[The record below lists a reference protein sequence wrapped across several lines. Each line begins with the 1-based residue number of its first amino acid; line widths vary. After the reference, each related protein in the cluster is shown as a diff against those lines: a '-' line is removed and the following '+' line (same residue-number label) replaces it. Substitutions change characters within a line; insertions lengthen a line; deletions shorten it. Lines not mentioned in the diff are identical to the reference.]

1 MMLALGWFTFCS
13 SSFAAVAAMVLK
25 TELCRFSGAKIYPGK
40 GIRFIRSDSQVFL
53 FANSKC
59 KRYFH
64 NRLKPS
70 KLTWT
75 AMYTKQRKND
85 IAAEAIKKKRRTTK
99 KPYSRSIVGATL
111 EVIQKRR
118 TEKPEVRDAAREAAL
133 RELKERIKKTKDEK
147 KAKKAEVMAK
157 QQKTQGKGSMNK
169 GAGPKGPKLGGGGG
183 KR

>member
-1 MMLALGWFTFCS
+1 MSTCCNFR
-13 SSFAAVAAMVLK
+13 

-40 GIRFIRSDSQVFL
+40 GIRFVRADSQVFL

-75 AMYTKQRKND
+75 AVYRKQH
-85 IAAEAIKKKRRTTK
+85 KK
-99 KPYSRSIVGATL
+99 VGTEEPCTGQSCL
-111 EVIQKRR
+111 EI
-118 TEKPEVRDAAREAAL
+118 
-133 RELKERIKKTKDEK
+133 KERIKKTKDEK

-157 QQKTQGKGSMNK
+157 SQKAGKGNIPK
-169 GAGPKGPKLGGGGG
+169 GAAPAKGPKLGGGGG

>member
-1 MMLALGWFTFCS
+1 MV
-13 SSFAAVAAMVLK
+13 SFRTR

-75 AMYTKQRKND
+75 AMYRKQHKKD
-85 IAAEAIKKKRRTTK
+85 IAAETIKKRRRATK

-111 EVIQKRR
+111 EVIQKKR

-133 RELKERIKKTKDEK
+133 REIKERVKKTKDEK
-147 KAKKAEVMAK
+147 RAKKAEVMAK
-157 QQKTQGKGSMNK
+157 VQKGSKGSLPK
-169 GAGPKGPKLGGGGG
+169 GAAPKAPKLGGGGG

>member
-1 MMLALGWFTFCS
+1 MEGVSGLLEEKLASLEELKQAFYVFDRNFDGFISPKELWCVMMRRGTRSGRL
-13 SSFAAVAAMVLK
+13 

-40 GIRFIRSDSQVFL
+40 GIRFVRSDSQVFL

-64 NRLKPS
+64 NRLKPA

-75 AMYTKQRKND
+75 AM
-85 IAAEAIKKKRRTTK
+85 
-99 KPYSRSIVGATL
+99 SIVGATL
-111 EVIQKRR
+111 EVIQKKR

-133 RELKERIKKTKDEK
+133 REIKERIKKTKDEK
-147 KAKKAEVMAK
+147 KAKKAEIVAK
-157 QQKTQGKGSMNK
+157 TQKTQTKVGVPK
-169 GAGPKGPKLGGGGG
+169 GAKGPKLGGGGG